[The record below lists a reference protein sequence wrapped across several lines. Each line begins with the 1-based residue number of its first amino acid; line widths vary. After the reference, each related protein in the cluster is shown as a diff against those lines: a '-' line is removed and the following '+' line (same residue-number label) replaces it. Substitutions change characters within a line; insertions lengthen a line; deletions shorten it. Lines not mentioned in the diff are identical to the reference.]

1 MIIKKLRLKY
11 KKSILFLILDINI
24 AIKTFINSICKNNT
38 KKYLTKIYIILINN
52 CLKKIILL
60 KNQKK

>member
-38 KKYLTKIYIILINN
+38 KKYLTKI
-52 CLKKIILL
+52 
-60 KNQKK
+60 